1 MNDSLT
7 STAPSTLPLT
17 GSWQARIQTVAE
29 SLERS
34 TLKYP
39 FMASLL
45 WMAALFAIA
54 IAVHTPA
61 FETNDD
67 VVMSMIASGTGAS
80 TRPDEHLVFTS
91 FAIGLL
97 LKNLYTLFP
106 VAPWYGLYLVSI
118 HYLSHVAILYALLKW
133 RYSRA
138 AVFCYYI
145 LFATVGV
152 QLMSRLQ
159 FTSTAVWS
167 TECGILLAFTGLA
180 MRRDGEPR
188 IGVRMIVSGLALTIL
203 GSLVRFDSYI
213 AAFSISMIPM
223 AMLHWWQD
231 RSVAP
236 AKRVWP
242 TAILAVAFTVIA
254 AFGMQVAHQQYYNS
268 DPAWREFL
276 VFNPYRVKF
285 NDYCWTQYTDETKPV
300 FDGVHWSENDHDM
313 IRFQYF
319 DDPQIFGRQTLQTI
333 VEGYPWAQNT
343 FSLRKMAGWW
353 NEILRNVRLWP
364 LWALIP
370 LQIWWARDRRFAI
383 GHFLILTL
391 SLDAVICGLMFLKNP
406 PGRVYYPLV
415 AFQGLYALYLMRC
428 GTASTEKN
436 TELSSVA
443 EAPSN
448 GVRGSQWQQMQ
459 YQSFVSGALCAI
471 AVIGLCAGQYKAHRD
486 SRKAVKANH
495 LLHQNLAMVDPRE
508 SDLFV
513 CWGCDFPYESIL
525 PLESN
530 EVLRRLNILTLGWT
544 QQSPVNDAVKEQF
557 GIRDLTLSLMDN
569 PNVYLLVGESELD
582 YYRTYIREHFE
593 IDVEWDH
600 CFEGSAFNLVKPV
613 KAGLPDKLTHPSTTA
628 ASLRWQDSRR

>member
-7 STAPSTLPLT
+7 STAPSALPLT
-17 GSWQARIQTVAE
+17 GSWQARIK
-29 SLERS
+29 SLERL
-34 TLKYP
+34 TLKSP
-39 FMASLL
+39 FIASLL

-80 TRPDEHLVFTS
+80 TQPDEHLVFTS

-106 VAPWYGLYLVSI
+106 VVPWYGLYLVSI
-118 HYLSHVAILYALLKW
+118 HYLSHVAVLYALLKW

-180 MRRDGEPR
+180 MRRDGESR
-188 IGVRMIVSGLALTIL
+188 IGFRMIVSGLALTVL

-223 AMLHWWQD
+223 VLLLWWQD

-242 TAILAVAFTVIA
+242 IAMLAVVLSSIT
-254 AFGMQVAHQQYYNS
+254 AFGMHAAHQRYYNS

-285 NDYCWTQYTDETKPV
+285 NDYCWTRYTDETKPV

-313 IRFQYF
+313 IRNQYF
-319 DDPQIFGRQTLQTI
+319 DDPQVFGRQTLQAI

-343 FSLRKMAGWW
+343 FSLRKMADWW

-364 LWALIP
+364 IWALIP

-383 GHFLILTL
+383 SHFLILTV

-415 AFQGLYALYLMRC
+415 AFQGLYSLYLMRC
-428 GTASTEKN
+428 CTASAEKN
-436 TELSSVA
+436 TELSSVS
-443 EAPSN
+443 EPPPID
-448 GVRGSQWQQMQ
+448 VRSSQWQQMQ

-486 SRKAVKANH
+486 SRKAVKANR
-495 LLHQNLAMVDPRE
+495 LLHENLAMVDPRE

-530 EVLRRLNILTLGWT
+530 DVLRRLNILTLGWT
-544 QQSPVNDAVKEQF
+544 QQSPVNDAVKEHF

-569 PNVYLLVGESELD
+569 PNVYLLVQDSELD
-582 YYRTYIREHFE
+582 YYRTYIHEHFG
-593 IDVEWDH
+593 IDVEWDL

-613 KAGLPDKLTHPSTTA
+613 KADLPDKLSRPSATA
-628 ASLRWQDSRR
+628 ASLRWHDSRR